1 MAPPRTF
8 DYDLLKRLL
17 RESPE
22 WPYSRY
28 ADVLTEDAR
37 TRDPLAPRVKPDAIR
52 RVVSQ
57 YRDEWEKDDGIRFP
71 ARGLVYGE
79 LLPPL
84 TAVAENHWMATPLR
98 YLREIAKERRGQAAL
113 TDNEKTVRGQALR
126 WEGRLRESKEIV
138 DIAEGGQVVVRPARA
153 DELDEQGDLLEIVAW
168 VLPGQEIA
176 AGQSR
181 RGRG

>member
-8 DYDLLKRLL
+8 DYGLLKRLL
-17 RESPE
+17 RECPE

-28 ADVLTEDAR
+28 ADELTADAR
-37 TRDPLAPRVKPDAIR
+37 TRDPGSPRVKPDAIR

-57 YRDEWEKDDGIRFP
+57 YRDE
-71 ARGLVYGE
+71 YGE

-98 YLREIAKERRGQAAL
+98 YLREIAKERRGQAPL
-113 TDNEKTVRGQALR
+113 TDNEHRVRGQALR
-126 WEGRLRESKEIV
+126 WEGRLREAKELV
-138 DIAEGGQVVVRPARA
+138 DIADGGQVVVRPARA
-153 DELDEQGDLLEIVAW
+153 DELDSQGELLEIVAW

-176 AGQSR
+176 AGVSR